1 LDFAEEQFSITPGQ
15 GAVFY
20 DDEVLLGGGLIQR

>member
-20 DDEVLLGGGLIQR
+20 ADEVLLGGGLIQR